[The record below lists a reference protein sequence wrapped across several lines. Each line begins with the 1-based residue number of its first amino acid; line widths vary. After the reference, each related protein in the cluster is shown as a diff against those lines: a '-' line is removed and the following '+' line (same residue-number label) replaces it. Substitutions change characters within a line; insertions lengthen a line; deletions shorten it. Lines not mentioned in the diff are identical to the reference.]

1 MSTFV
6 CVNNAPGTLVW
17 SSQ

>member
-6 CVNNAPGTLVW
+6 CVNNAPGTLAW
-17 SSQ
+17 